1 MILDWLFGDSDP
13 GHVTPWNPVIADRH
27 AAQTARMLLGAC
39 GPVRRAGNRRDEA
52 ILADRERRAAQ
63 MVGRGRVLRM
73 GQMGRPARPQPAA

>member
-13 GHVTPWNPVIADRH
+13 GHVSPWNPVIAERH

-39 GPVRRAGNRRDEA
+39 GPVRRVGNRREEA

-63 MVGRGRVLRM
+63 MVGRARFFRM
-73 GQMGRPARPQPAA
+73 GRLGRPEMPRSVA